1 MCKENSFSMYVKPEV
16 PIIAKTSKITG
27 LTFDVLSWKAVVC
40 HFLQHVLKNF
50 GRRLASFE
58 DPFCLPTVK
67 LHERFRGFCNILE
80 LFRAIFF
87 SERFSL
93 EYLVTHVL
101 KISYNAHD
109 ALEDSK
115 V

>member
-40 HFLQHVLKNF
+40 HFLQHVLENF
-50 GRRLASFE
+50 GRWLASFE
-58 DPFCLPTVK
+58 DPLLFAHNCRKFDGLVLCSAMQKVTIVK

-80 LFRAIFF
+80 LFRAILFF
-87 SERFSL
+87 
-93 EYLVTHVL
+93 
-101 KISYNAHD
+101 
-109 ALEDSK
+109 
-115 V
+115 